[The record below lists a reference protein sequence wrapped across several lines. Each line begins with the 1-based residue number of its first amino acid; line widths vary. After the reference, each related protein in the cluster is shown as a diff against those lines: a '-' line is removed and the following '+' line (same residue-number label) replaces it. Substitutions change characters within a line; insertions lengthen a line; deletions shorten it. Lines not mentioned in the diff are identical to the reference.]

1 MVINQSGGILAR
13 LSITNILWVA
23 LLGTSWQL
31 GWLQYLFEKDITFI
45 SHGIAV
51 ASILVVF
58 LSLWKGLR
66 IGRLLKAPDAVKQTY
81 AEAIRRVGT
90 ERRADIREA
99 LKTELMSYVA
109 FIEYFATTALAIGV
123 LGTVIGLILGFQ
135 SVDPMALSNVENAG
149 ATVATVLKG
158 LSVAFHT
165 TLVGGIANLWLRTN
179 HFMLMQAQARLYS
192 EVMEG

>member
-1 MVINQSGGILAR
+1 MIINQSGGILAR
-13 LSITNILWVA
+13 MSITNILWLF
-23 LLGTSWQL
+23 LLGASWQQ

-45 SHGIAV
+45 SHGIALATFFV
-51 ASILVVF
+51 VLV
-58 LSLWKGLR
+58 SLWKGLR
-66 IGRLLKAPDAVKQTY
+66 IGRLLQNPATSKLAYVEAVG
-81 AEAIRRVGT
+81 RVGI

-109 FIEYFATTALAIGV
+109 FIEYFATTALAVGV
-123 LGTVIGLILGFQ
+123 IGTVIGLILGFQ

-149 ATVATVLKG
+149 ATVTEVLKG

>member
-1 MVINQSGGILAR
+1 MIFDQSGGILAR
-13 LSITNILWVA
+13 LSITNILWLA
-23 LLGTSWQL
+23 LLGASWQQ
-31 GWLQYLFEKDITFI
+31 GWLQYIFEKDITFI
-45 SHGIAV
+45 SHGIAL
-51 ASILVVF
+51 ASILVVMV
-58 LSLWKGLR
+58 SLWKGFKIGKLLR
-66 IGRLLKAPDAVKQTY
+66 APDSFKRAY
-81 AEAIRRVGT
+81 GDAITKVGI

-135 SVDPMALSNVENAG
+135 GVDPLALSDVANAG
-149 ATVATVLKG
+149 ATVAVVLKG

-192 EVMEG
+192 STMEG